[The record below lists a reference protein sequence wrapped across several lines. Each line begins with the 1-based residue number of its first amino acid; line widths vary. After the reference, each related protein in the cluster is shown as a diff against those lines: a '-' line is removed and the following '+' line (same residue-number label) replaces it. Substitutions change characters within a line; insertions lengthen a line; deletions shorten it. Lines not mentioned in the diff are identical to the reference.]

1 MLESFGLQYINSQLP
16 PWLYRVINSACTV
29 ALFKSSD
36 QDPTKLRPVG
46 VKSSFIRLLHKE
58 VITSNKMAL
67 RDYLEPQQLALA
79 PAGGDKLVHAVRM
92 MSELHPDWL
101 LWS

>member
-1 MLESFGLQYINSQLP
+1 MLESFGLQYISSQLP

-46 VKSSFIRLLHKE
+46 VKYSFIKE
-58 VITSNKMAL
+58 VITLNKMAL
-67 RDYLEPQQLALA
+67 RDYLEPQQLALTH
-79 PAGGDKLVHAVRM
+79 AGGDKLVHAVQINR
-92 MSELHPDWL
+92 
-101 LWS
+101 